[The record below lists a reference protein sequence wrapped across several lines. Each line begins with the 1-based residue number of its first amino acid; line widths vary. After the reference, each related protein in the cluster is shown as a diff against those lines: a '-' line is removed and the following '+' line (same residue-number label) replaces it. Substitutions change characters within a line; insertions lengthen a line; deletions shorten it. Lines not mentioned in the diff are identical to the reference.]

1 MIRIS
6 RERRT
11 VFLVV
16 ANIAALLLYMF
27 IASATWVEPELADVA
42 GASGGDA
49 VIWVLGALPILLF
62 LSVVNIAGLIWST
75 IVRYRNGQWHFV
87 WGAWSVPA
95 IWGLAVAYDF
105 SRHGG

>member
-11 VFLVV
+11 VFLVT

-27 IASATWVEPELADVA
+27 IASATWVEPELADAA

-49 VIWVLGALPILLF
+49 VI
-62 LSVVNIAGLIWST
+62 
-75 IVRYRNGQWHFV
+75 
-87 WGAWSVPA
+87 
-95 IWGLAVAYDF
+95 
-105 SRHGG
+105 